1 MNSLRQIISVVNR
14 KRISKIEI
22 FDKTLLST
30 KDSKF
35 TQLYEAIE
43 SGKINSDKEASLLL
57 YGEEDSSNYRKLK
70 SRFHKRLL
78 NTLFFLDLNGVN
90 RGSEYRYNHYSC
102 TKALMHAKLLRFF
115 GGFSAGAK
123 VVKLKY
129 SSARKYL
136 YYDILAEYSLFLLQ
150 FYSLS
155 GNVRAV
161 KEEVSNYRKYKDYAD
176 SENRGKLVYFLS
188 IVEIVKSGTVT
199 KNALELLKS
208 GIKELQHEVDNYPT
222 SINVFHL
229 QILKFQLFEATYDYE
244 NLLEEC
250 DNTFNL
256 LSNSKYFTKSKIGI
270 VTFKKLTACL
280 NLRMYDEGVD
290 LYYKSSNTFLEGS
303 YNWFMIRS
311 YGLILALHYGN
322 RDMAYSIYN
331 DAAKEKLSRFM
342 TQPTKESW
350 AILGAYSHFLLQL
363 HDEYDQYKSYE
374 TLNKFRLYKFLNE
387 VPIYSKDK
395 SGYNVSLLIIQYIFS
410 LLNGDYE
417 SIIQKI
423 DSLKVYRSRYLKD
436 EIFKRP
442 YTFIGMLL
450 KVEKEGFNISRIKRV
465 CAKDYNAIVKNR
477 TGGGPDSENWP
488 VHEWEIIPFE
498 RLWVYI
504 LKIIEFNE
512 LPEELRKK
520 RKIIEDDFTMSQL
533 ELKSNEISSD

>member
-14 KRISKIEI
+14 KRISKVEI

-30 KDSKF
+30 KDSMF

-43 SGKINSDKEASLLL
+43 SGKVKSDQDASMLL
-57 YGEEDSSNYRKLK
+57 YGEENSASYRKLK
-70 SRFHKRLL
+70 SRFLKRLL

-90 RGSEYRYNHYSC
+90 RGDAYRYKHYSC

-115 GGFSAGAK
+115 GGFNAAAK
-123 VVKLKY
+123 ILKLRYKDAKKY
-129 SSARKYL
+129 A
-136 YYDILAEYSLFLLQ
+136 YYDLLAEYSLFLLQ
-150 FYSLS
+150 YYGMS
-155 GNVRAV
+155 GNTKAFR
-161 KEEVSNYRKYKDYAD
+161 EERNNYELYKGFAD
-176 SENRGKLVYFLS
+176 SEGKARLIYFSS
-188 IVEIVKSGTVT
+188 IVEIIKSGTV
-199 KNALELLKS
+199 KNQALNKLKNGITELQNVIDEYPTAVNIFHHQLLKFLYYEA
-208 GIKELQHEVDNYPT
+208 I
-222 SINVFHL
+222 
-229 QILKFQLFEATYDYE
+229 FEYDK
-244 NLLEEC
+244 LLLEC
-250 DNTFNL
+250 DNTYSMLGGSKFFNKG
-256 LSNSKYFTKSKIGI
+256 KYGI
-270 VTFKKLTACL
+270 ITLKKLTACL
-280 NLRMYDEGVD
+280 NLQEYDKGVE
-290 LYYKSSNTFLEGS
+290 LYYKSSNVFQEAS
-303 YNWFMIRS
+303 PNWF
-311 YGLILALHYGN
+311 LIKKFGALLALHCSD
-322 RDMAYSIYN
+322 RALAYSIYN
-331 DAAKEKLSRFM
+331 DGAKESRSRFM
-342 TQPTKESW
+342 NKPVKESW
-350 AILGAYSHFLLQL
+350 AIIGAYCQFLLQL
-363 HDEYDQYKSYE
+363 YDEYDHYSSYE

-436 EIFKRP
+436 DIFKRP

-504 LKIIEFNE
+504 LKIIEYNE
-512 LPEELRKK
+512 LPDELKK
-520 RKIIEDDFTMSQL
+520 NRKIIENEEEALAEL
-533 ELKSNEISSD
+533 ELHVPDAE